1 MVYYIR
7 FLKPPKAE
15 KQGNKSLSITTLI
28 TLTTDL
34 GDSFMAEDAD
44 LLVILVDQLTQKPIC
59 QKRFN
64 WKAGKRELPLTL
76 GPFPVHLAQQ
86 NLVLGAAINQ
96 QSHPATADNLVQEHG
111 VPVVLS
117 GWSAPFCGLQRLV
130 AERFIE
136 RRFTLKDELDL
147 RIWEETGNSIAR
159 HIW

>member
-15 KQGNKSLSITTLI
+15 KQGMSLSITTLI

-34 GDSFMAEDAD
+34 GDSFMAEDMD
-44 LLVILVDQLTQKPIC
+44 LLVTLNEQTTQKHIY
-59 QKRFN
+59 QEIFN
-64 WKAGKRELPLTL
+64 WKAGKRELPVSL
-76 GPFPVHLAQQ
+76 GPFPVQLAQQ
-86 NLVLGAAINQ
+86 NLVLGATINQ
-96 QSHPATADNLVQEHG
+96 QHHPATVDKLVQERC

-117 GWSAPFCGLQRLV
+117 GWSAPFCGLQSLV

-136 RRFTLKDELDL
+136 RRFTLKDGLDL